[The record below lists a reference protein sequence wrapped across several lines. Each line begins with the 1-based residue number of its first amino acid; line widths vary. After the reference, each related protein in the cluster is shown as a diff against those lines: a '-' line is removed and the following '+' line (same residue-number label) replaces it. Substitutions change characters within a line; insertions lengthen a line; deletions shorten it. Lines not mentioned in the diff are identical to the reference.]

1 MGEINQGDLFYDH
14 IPEADPNIKVGDWV
28 IPQVSVP
35 PFGVYAGKQMK
46 IRSIS
51 TSPKSHF
58 MYNVGGIWLAR
69 NEVEKV

>member
-1 MGEINQGDLFYDH
+1 MNEGSQFDMFYDH
-14 IPEADPNIKVGDWV
+14 MPTADPNIKVGDWV
-28 IPQVSVP
+28 IPQITVLS
-35 PFGVYAGKQMK
+35 FGVYAGKKMK